1 MNKGGVFIISGPS
14 GSGKD
19 TVMTELFKKMPEL
32 EFSISSVSRSMRP
45 GEVNGQK
52 YNFISREQFKSM
64 IDNDMLLE
72 YNEYC
77 GNFYGTPRQP
87 VESCIER
94 GGEIVLEVDV
104 NGAANVRKKCS
115 DCFSIFIMPPSFEV
129 LKKRL
134 EGRGTE
140 SEEVVKARLD
150 QSVEEIGRAAEY
162 DYIVTNDV
170 LSDAVNDIYG
180 IIRSERLRTSR
191 CIPNF

>member
-1 MNKGGVFIISGPS
+1 MNKGTLIIISGPS

-19 TVMTELFKKMPEL
+19 TVLTELFQKMPEL

-64 IDNDMLLE
+64 IDNDMQLE

-150 QSVEEIGRAAEY
+150 QAVEEIGRAAEY

>member
-1 MNKGGVFIISGPS
+1 ML
-14 GSGKD
+14 
-19 TVMTELFKKMPEL
+19 TELFKKMPEL

-150 QSVEEIGRAAEY
+150 QAVAEIGRAAEY

>member
-1 MNKGGVFIISGPS
+1 MNKGTLIIISGPS

-19 TVMTELFKKMPEL
+19 TVLTELFKKMPEL

-87 VESCIER
+87 VESCIE
-94 GGEIVLEVDV
+94 
-104 NGAANVRKKCS
+104 S
-115 DCFSIFIMPPSFEV
+115 DCRWRKTGWHIRRRNWRPAHPYKSDPPPGRTETGEARTASGTDRKSTRLNSSHLKLSRMPS
-129 LKKRL
+129 
-134 EGRGTE
+134 
-140 SEEVVKARLD
+140 SA
-150 QSVEEIGRAAEY
+150 
-162 DYIVTNDV
+162 
-170 LSDAVNDIYG
+170 
-180 IIRSERLRTSR
+180 
-191 CIPNF
+191 

>member
-1 MNKGGVFIISGPS
+1 MNKGTLIIISGPS

-19 TVMTELFKKMPEL
+19 TVLTVLFKKMPEL

-129 LKKRL
+129 LKKA
-134 EGRGTE
+134 
-140 SEEVVKARLD
+140 S
-150 QSVEEIGRAAEY
+150 
-162 DYIVTNDV
+162 
-170 LSDAVNDIYG
+170 
-180 IIRSERLRTSR
+180 
-191 CIPNF
+191 

>member
-1 MNKGGVFIISGPS
+1 
-14 GSGKD
+14 
-19 TVMTELFKKMPEL
+19 
-32 EFSISSVSRSMRP
+32 
-45 GEVNGQK
+45 
-52 YNFISREQFKSM
+52 M

-150 QSVEEIGRAAEY
+150 QAVAEIGRAAEY

-191 CIPNF
+191 CIPNFLTLTPLCCGRNGVYHVKSCYRKTYQTFRQPLQAGA

>member
-1 MNKGGVFIISGPS
+1 MNKGTLIIISGPS

-19 TVMTELFKKMPEL
+19 TVLTGLFKKMPEL

-150 QSVEEIGRAAEY
+150 QAVAEIGRAAEY